1 VTRLSLVQIDCLA
14 DLRAAAPAWDD
25 LWWRSDATLPTLRAE
40 LLAQWI
46 EHFAPRADFRALVVV
61 DQGQWV
67 AALPLVRR
75 TVARLF
81 PAGTLPSNEWTGSGD
96 LLLQPDAPTDAVLD
110 LLVSAVRELPWPLL
124 WLDGAALDAPRWL
137 ALHQAL
143 LRAGITSDRRVHY
156 QVARIEIV
164 HDWQAYRQNWSRKH
178 RQKMSWSVR
187 HLEQQGEVQLV
198 SLPDLPSERVE
209 LWLQRGFEVEDRG
222 WKGREGTSVLRTPL
236 MFPFLVRQA
245 RQLAHWGQLELE
257 FLQCAGRP
265 IAFAYGMSAKGVFHS
280 CKIGYDPDYA
290 AYSPGQVLRYFMLER
305 FHGDPQRCWL
315 DCQGPLSD
323 AHAAWRPEGYPIG
336 RLMVAP
342 GQLPGRVF
350 LWAYR
355 HLWSPARRLCGR
367 SDSVQ
372 ERQLDAEP
380 QSGQLSAFSHQPE
393 AES

>member
-1 VTRLSLVQIDCLA
+1 VPRLGLVQIDCVA

-46 EHFAPRADFRALVVV
+46 EQFAPRADFRALVVV

-75 TVARLF
+75 AVARLF
-81 PAGTLPSNEWTGSGD
+81 PAGTLPANQWSSSGD
-96 LLLQPDAPTDAVLD
+96 LLLDADARTDAVLD

-124 WLDGAALDAPRWL
+124 WLDAAPLDAPRWL

-143 LRAGITSDRRVHY
+143 LRAGIKSERRVHY
-156 QVARIEIV
+156 QVARIKIG
-164 HDWQAYRQNWSRKH
+164 HDWQAYRQSWSRKH

-187 HLEQQGEVQLV
+187 HLEQQGGLQLE
-198 SLPDLPSERVE
+198 SLPDLPPEQVE
-209 LWLQRGFEVEDRG
+209 PWLQRGFEVEDRG
-222 WKGREGTSVLRTPL
+222 WKGREGTSVLRTPR

-257 FLQCAGRP
+257 FLQCAGGP

-290 AYSPGQVLRYFMLER
+290 AYSPGQLLRYFMLER

-342 GQLPGRVF
+342 RRLLGRA
-350 LWAYR
+350 LLCAYR
-355 HLWSPARRLCGR
+355 YLWSPMRRLCGR
-367 SDSVQ
+367 SDTLPAH
-372 ERQLDAEP
+372 QLDAEP
-380 QSGQLSAFSHQPE
+380 QSGRVSAFSHEVE
-393 AES
+393 ADG